1 MQESCTTPWWKTW
14 KKTSGRDRLT
24 STARWACISL
34 IKLRTSIRFSVFNTS
49 HGKSNNNQISS
60 IGLPKPTSSLA
71 RGFRSISLPINRF
84 MGSQGFMGSVVD
96 RKLLARED
104 VKPKVPMEVLILL
117 RLSLYLF
124 FIIWLVCTKKWSVRI
139 ENKIVPWGYIY
150 RYMQTL
156 YMIPTIK
163 IGLIL
168 KSFF

>member
-1 MQESCTTPWWKTW
+1 
-14 KKTSGRDRLT
+14 
-24 STARWACISL
+24 
-34 IKLRTSIRFSVFNTS
+34 
-49 HGKSNNNQISS
+49 
-60 IGLPKPTSSLA
+60 
-71 RGFRSISLPINRF
+71 
-84 MGSQGFMGSVVD
+84 MGSVVD
-96 RKLLARED
+96 RKLLASED

-163 IGLIL
+163 IGLI
-168 KSFF
+168 KSPFFNESTKLFHHKTKSRKTEICYTVSEIYFSS

>member
-14 KKTSGRDRLT
+14 KKTSGRDKLIL
-24 STARWACISL
+24 TARWACISL

-84 MGSQGFMGSVVD
+84 MGSVVD
-96 RKLLARED
+96 RKLLASED

-150 RYMQTL
+150 RGQCRHYTWYPPL
-156 YMIPTIK
+156 K
-163 IGLIL
+163 LGL
-168 KSFF
+168 F

>member
-14 KKTSGRDRLT
+14 KKTSGRDKLIL
-24 STARWACISL
+24 TARWACISL

-84 MGSQGFMGSVVD
+84 MGRVVD
-96 RKLLARED
+96 RKLLASED

-150 RYMQTL
+150 RGQCRHYTWYPPL
-156 YMIPTIK
+156 K
-163 IGLIL
+163 LGL
-168 KSFF
+168 F